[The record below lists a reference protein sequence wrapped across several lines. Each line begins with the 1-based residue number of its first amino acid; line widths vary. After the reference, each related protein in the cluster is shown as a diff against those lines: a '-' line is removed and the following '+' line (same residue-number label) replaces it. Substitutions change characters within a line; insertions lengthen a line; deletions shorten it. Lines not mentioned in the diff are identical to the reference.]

1 LRSWPLILL
10 GLALAGTANAVA
22 ATPSNPKE
30 VPETPGRVAASQVP
44 GLRVAA
50 AGDIAC
56 APGERP
62 EPGRCRHAA
71 TARIVQRQNPVAVIA
86 LGDLQYESGSW
97 ADFKRSYDKSWGQF
111 KAKTKPALGNHEY
124 RTRGA
129 NGYYTYFGRK
139 PPGYYTKTI
148 GSWRLYVLNSNCS
161 EIDCDRERR
170 WLYNHMEAHPT
181 RCSAIAMH
189 HPRYSSGRD
198 HGSSDMVAPLW
209 RVAYGHG
216 VDLALAGHDHDY
228 ERFAKLDGD
237 AHYRQDGI
245 TSFVVGTGGK
255 SLRPRGPLEK
265 GSRFF
270 RADKF
275 GVLMLSLGK
284 GEFSWDFHTVTGA
297 VRDPGK
303 RSCH

>member
-1 LRSWPLILL
+1 MRSWSLILL
-10 GLALAGTANAVA
+10 GLALTGSASAVA
-22 ATPSNPKE
+22 ATPPDPKD
-30 VPETPGRVAASQVP
+30 VPDQPGRVAASRVP
-44 GLRVAA
+44 GVLVAA

-56 APGERP
+56 APGEPP
-62 EPGRCRHAA
+62 EPRRCRQAA
-71 TARIVQRQNPVAVIA
+71 TAGVIQRQNPVAVIA
-86 LGDLQYESGSW
+86 LGDLQYEVGAW
-97 ADFKRSYDKSWGQF
+97 ADFKASYDKTWGEF
-111 KAKTKPALGNHEY
+111 KSKTKPMVGNHEY
-124 RTRGA
+124 GTPGA

-139 PPGYYTKTI
+139 QPGYYTTNI
-148 GSWRLYVLNSNCS
+148 GSWRLYALNSNCS
-161 EIDCDRERR
+161 KIDCDRERR
-170 WLYNHMEAHPT
+170 WLYDHMEAHPT

-189 HPRYSSGRD
+189 HPRYSSGRAR
-198 HGSSDMVAPLW
+198 SSDMVAPFW

-245 TSFVVGTGGK
+245 TSFVVGTGGR
-255 SLRPRGPLEK
+255 SLVPRGPLKK

-284 GEFSWDFHTVTGA
+284 GEFSWDFRTVNGA
-297 VRDPGK
+297 RRDPGK